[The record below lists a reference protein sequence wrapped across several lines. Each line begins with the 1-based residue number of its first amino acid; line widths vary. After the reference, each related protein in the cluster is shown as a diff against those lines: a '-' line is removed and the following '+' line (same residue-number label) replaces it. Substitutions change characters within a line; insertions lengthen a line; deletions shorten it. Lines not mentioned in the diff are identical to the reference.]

1 MLASNY
7 PLLDAFISTLYL
19 ALFLFWLILAFHIF
33 VDLFR
38 SHDLGGGAK
47 TLWVLLI
54 LIFPLVGCLLYVL
67 IRGGAMHQHEV
78 QAQQT
83 PEVEAVQAS
92 QEGQKAFEDY
102 IRQIANTKE

>member
-7 PLLDAFISTLYL
+7 PLLDVFISTLYL
-19 ALFLFWLILAFHIF
+19 ALFLFWLIIAFHVF

-47 TLWVLLI
+47 TLWILLI

-67 IRGGAMHQHEV
+67 IRGGTMHQHEV
-78 QAQQT
+78 K
-83 PEVEAVQAS
+83 AS
-92 QEGQKAFEDY
+92 QESQKAFEDY

>member
-7 PLLDAFISTLYL
+7 PLLDVFISTLYL

-33 VDLFR
+33 IDLFR

-47 TLWVLLI
+47 TLWILLI

-67 IRGGAMHQHEV
+67 IRGGTMHRHEIETV
-78 QAQQT
+78 RA
-83 PEVEAVQAS
+83 VEAT